1 MLDETLADGDRAVV
15 LSFTGVNSGVTH
27 DRAVLQ
33 AAILKIKSQ
42 ELNKRDPSQCPSID
56 YYEADQ
62 LINRNSKPDWDIA
75 IERAANCSHKGSKT
89 DIGYVEQLVRMA
101 ANQALIAGDMD
112 VRATLGY
119 LRDVVHSLSKMPG
132 QRTLILVSPGFLSS
146 SNEALALK
154 SQILDL
160 AASSNVTISALNASG
175 LSGGGIGASDST
187 SGSVYNNITGQ
198 DVGNHLESI
207 RTNEDVMAELANG
220 TGGTFFNNNNDLE
233 AGLKTLAAGPD
244 YRYLLQFSLDGV
256 KQNGTYHSLKVE
268 VDRSGVKVQAR
279 QAYFAPFPL
288 GNKK

>member
-1 MLDETLADGDRAVV
+1 MT
-15 LSFTGVNSGVTH
+15 T
-27 DRAVLQ
+27 
-33 AAILKIKSQ
+33 
-42 ELNKRDPSQCPSID
+42 
-56 YYEADQ
+56 YEADQ
-62 LINRNSKPDWDIA
+62 LINRNSNPDWDIA

-89 DIGYVEQLVRMA
+89 DVGYVEQLVRIA
-101 ANQALIAGDMD
+101 ANQALVAGDMD

-119 LRDVVHSLSKMPG
+119 LRDVVHSLPKMPG

-146 SNEALALK
+146 SNEALTLK

-160 AASSNVTISALNASG
+160 AASSNVTISALDALG
-175 LSGGGIGASDST
+175 LSGGDIGASNST
-187 SGSVYNNITGQ
+187 SGSVYSNITGQ
-198 DVGNHLESI
+198 DVGHHLESI

-220 TGGTFFNNNNDLE
+220 TGGTFFNNNDLE

-244 YRYLLQFSLDGV
+244 YRYLLQFSLEGV

-279 QAYFAPFPL
+279 QGYFAPFPL